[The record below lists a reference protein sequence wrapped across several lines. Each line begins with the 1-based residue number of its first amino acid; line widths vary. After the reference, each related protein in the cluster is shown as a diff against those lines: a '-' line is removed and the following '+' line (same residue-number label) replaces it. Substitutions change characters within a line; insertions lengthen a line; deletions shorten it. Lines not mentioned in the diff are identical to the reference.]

1 MLSTGLVA
9 IDSTVLA
16 TAVPSIVGELGGF
29 HQFPWLF
36 SAYLLG
42 QAVTTP
48 IYAKLSDLFGRKPI
62 LLLGI
67 AVFLVG
73 SILCA
78 AAWNMLA
85 LIVFRAVQGIGAGAV
100 QPTAMTI
107 VGDVYTV
114 AERARVQ
121 GYLASVWAISSVVG
135 PMLGGVFSQLGIWR
149 GVFLINIPLCL
160 LAAWMFNRHFH
171 ETITP
176 RHRTVDTLGALLLAS
191 AMTSLVLAVLGGGQ
205 TWAWNS
211 APSISAFTAGA
222 VLLVAFVLVE
232 RRAAEPILPLWVFSR
247 RLLSATTIVAFGVG
261 AILMGLTSYVPT
273 YLEGSLRVSPIIAGL
288 ALAALTIG
296 WPATAAVAG
305 KLYLRWGFKRTSAAG
320 VTLVIAGAAVLV
332 AMAHRP
338 HVGIVA
344 TVCFV
349 IGAGMGLLAVPTL
362 IAAQSSVDWNERGV
376 VTGNNMFARSLGSAI
391 GVAIFGAIANSIFG
405 QGDIHSIGPAAIRS
419 GSAAVFAGVL
429 VVSTSHSDRRG
440 AATGFDTADTDG
452 LPWQRPC
459 SGLPNHRSHRR
470 RGRAF
475 RRGCARAGPPQSWPR
490 APQGQPPAGMTPRRG
505 GGSFRRRRNRLHA
518 CRISLGFHANLVA
531 PATTDSHC
539 QRGNV

>member
-48 IYAKLSDLFGRKPI
+48 IYAKLSDVFGRKPI

-67 AVFLVG
+67 ALFLLG
-73 SILCA
+73 SVLCA
-78 AAWNMLA
+78 VAWNMLA

-107 VGDVYTV
+107 VGDIYTL

-121 GYLASVWAISSVVG
+121 GYLASVWAVSSVVG
-135 PMLGGVFSQLGIWR
+135 PLLGGAFSQLGIWR

-160 LAAWMFNRHFH
+160 LAAWMFHRHFH
-171 ETITP
+171 ETISP
-176 RHRTVDTLGALLLAS
+176 RDRTVDSLGALLLAS
-191 AMTSLVLAVLGGGQ
+191 AMTSLVLGVLGGGQ
-205 TWAWNS
+205 SWAWAS
-211 APSISAFTAGA
+211 APSISAFAGGA
-222 VLLVAFVLVE
+222 VLLAAFVLVE
-232 RRAAEPILPLWVFSR
+232 RRATEPILPLWVFSR
-247 RLLSATTIVAFGVG
+247 RLLCATTIVAFGVG

-273 YLEGSLRVSPIIAGL
+273 YLEGSLRVRPVVAGL

-305 KLYLRWGFKRTSAAG
+305 RFYLRWGFKATAAIG
-320 VTLVIAGAAVLV
+320 STLVIAGATVLV

-338 HVGIVA
+338 NVFIVA
-344 TVCFV
+344 VVCLV
-349 IGAGMGLLAVPTL
+349 IGGGMGLLAVPTL

-391 GVAIFGAIANSIFG
+391 GVAVFGAVANSIFG
-405 QGDIHSIGPAAIRS
+405 PGDVHSIGPAAIQS
-419 GSAAVFAGVL
+419 GSAAVFTGVL
-429 VVSTSHSDRRG
+429 VV
-440 AATGFDTADTDG
+440 AVATAVAVVAMPRT
-452 LPWQRPC
+452 
-459 SGLPNHRSHRR
+459 
-470 RGRAF
+470 
-475 RRGCARAGPPQSWPR
+475 PPSR
-490 APQGQPPAGMTPRRG
+490 QPA
-505 GGSFRRRRNRLHA
+505 S
-518 CRISLGFHANLVA
+518 SLE
-531 PATTDSHC
+531 
-539 QRGNV
+539 

>member
-1 MLSTGLVA
+1 VSSTSTSAVGFRSERGPVLISVMLSTGLVA

-48 IYAKLSDLFGRKPI
+48 IYAKLSDVFGRKPI
-62 LLLGI
+62 LLLGV
-67 AVFLVG
+67 ALFLVG

-85 LIVFRAVQGIGAGAV
+85 LIVFRAVQGLGAGAV

-107 VGDVYTV
+107 VGDIYTV

-149 GVFLINIPLCL
+149 GVFVINIPLCL

-171 ETITP
+171 EAITP
-176 RHRTVDTLGALLLAS
+176 RSPTVDSLGALLLAL

-205 TWAWNS
+205 SWAWDS
-211 APSISAFTAGA
+211 APSIAAFTVGV
-222 VLLVAFVLVE
+222 VLLATFVLVE

-247 RLLSATTIVAFGVG
+247 RLLCATTIVAFGVG

-273 YLEGSLRVSPIIAGL
+273 YLEGSLHVAPIVAGL

-305 KLYLRWGFKRTSAAG
+305 KLYLRWGFKNTAVVGA
-320 VTLVIAGAAVLV
+320 TLVITGASVLV
-332 AMAHRP
+332 AAAHRP
-338 HVGIVA
+338 NVA
-344 TVCFV
+344 VVAVACLV
-349 IGAGMGLLAVPTL
+349 IGGGMGLLAVPTL

-391 GVAIFGAIANSIFG
+391 GVAVFGAIANAIFG
-405 QGDIHSIGPAAIRS
+405 PGDIRSVGPTAIQS
-419 GSAAVFAGVL
+419 GSAAVFTGVL
-429 VVSTSHSDRRG
+429 VVA
-440 AATGFDTADTDG
+440 AATAIAVVAIPRT
-452 LPWQRPC
+452 
-459 SGLPNHRSHRR
+459 
-470 RGRAF
+470 
-475 RRGCARAGPPQSWPR
+475 PP
-490 APQGQPPAGMTPRRG
+490 PRRTTP
-505 GGSFRRRRNRLHA
+505 GSIHR
-518 CRISLGFHANLVA
+518 
-531 PATTDSHC
+531 
-539 QRGNV
+539 

>member
-48 IYAKLSDLFGRKPI
+48 IYAKLSDVFGRKPI

-67 AVFLVG
+67 ALFLLG
-73 SILCA
+73 SVLCA
-78 AAWNMLA
+78 VAWNMLA

-107 VGDVYTV
+107 VGDIYTL

-121 GYLASVWAISSVVG
+121 GYLASVWAVSSVVG
-135 PMLGGVFSQLGIWR
+135 PLLGGAFSQLGIWR

-160 LAAWMFNRHFH
+160 LAAWMFHRHFQ
-171 ETITP
+171 ETISP
-176 RHRTVDTLGALLLAS
+176 RDRTVDSLGALLLAS
-191 AMTSLVLAVLGGGQ
+191 AMTSLVLGVLGGGQ
-205 TWAWNS
+205 SWAWAS
-211 APSISAFTAGA
+211 APSISAFAGGA
-222 VLLVAFVLVE
+222 VLLAAFVLVE
-232 RRAAEPILPLWVFSR
+232 RRATEPILPLWVFSR
-247 RLLSATTIVAFGVG
+247 RLLCATTIVAFGVG

-273 YLEGSLRVSPIIAGL
+273 YLEGSLRVRPVVAGL

-305 KLYLRWGFKRTSAAG
+305 RFYLRWGFKATAAIG
-320 VTLVIAGAAVLV
+320 STLVIAGATVLV

-338 HVGIVA
+338 NVFIVA
-344 TVCFV
+344 VVCLV

-391 GVAIFGAIANSIFG
+391 GVAVFGAVANSIFG
-405 QGDIHSIGPAAIRS
+405 PGDVHSIGPAAIQS
-419 GSAAVFAGVL
+419 GSAAVFTGVL
-429 VVSTSHSDRRG
+429 VV
-440 AATGFDTADTDG
+440 AVATAVAVVAMPRT
-452 LPWQRPC
+452 
-459 SGLPNHRSHRR
+459 
-470 RGRAF
+470 
-475 RRGCARAGPPQSWPR
+475 PPSR
-490 APQGQPPAGMTPRRG
+490 QPA
-505 GGSFRRRRNRLHA
+505 S
-518 CRISLGFHANLVA
+518 SLE
-531 PATTDSHC
+531 
-539 QRGNV
+539 

>member
-1 MLSTGLVA
+1 MSATSTAAIGFRSERGPVLLSVMLSTGLVA

-48 IYAKLSDLFGRKPI
+48 IYAKLSDVFGRKPI

-67 AVFLVG
+67 ALFLLG
-73 SILCA
+73 SVLCA
-78 AAWNMLA
+78 VAWNMLA

-107 VGDVYTV
+107 VGDIYTL

-121 GYLASVWAISSVVG
+121 GYLASVWAVSSVVG
-135 PMLGGVFSQLGIWR
+135 PLLGGAFSQLGIWR

-160 LAAWMFNRHFH
+160 LAAWMFHRHFH
-171 ETITP
+171 ETISP
-176 RHRTVDTLGALLLAS
+176 RDRTVDSLGALLLAS
-191 AMTSLVLAVLGGGQ
+191 AMTSLVLGVLGGGQ
-205 TWAWNS
+205 SWAWAS
-211 APSISAFTAGA
+211 APSISAFAGGA
-222 VLLVAFVLVE
+222 VLLAAFVLVE
-232 RRAAEPILPLWVFSR
+232 RRATEPILPLWVFSR
-247 RLLSATTIVAFGVG
+247 RLLCATTIVAFGVG

-273 YLEGSLRVSPIIAGL
+273 YLEGSLRVRPVVAGL

-305 KLYLRWGFKRTSAAG
+305 RFYLRWGFKATAAIG
-320 VTLVIAGAAVLV
+320 STLVIAGATVLV

-338 HVGIVA
+338 NVFIVA
-344 TVCFV
+344 VVCLV

-391 GVAIFGAIANSIFG
+391 GVAVFGAVANSIFG
-405 QGDIHSIGPAAIRS
+405 PGDVHSIGPAAIQS
-419 GSAAVFAGVL
+419 GSAAVFTGVL
-429 VVSTSHSDRRG
+429 VV
-440 AATGFDTADTDG
+440 AVATAVAVVAMPRT
-452 LPWQRPC
+452 
-459 SGLPNHRSHRR
+459 
-470 RGRAF
+470 
-475 RRGCARAGPPQSWPR
+475 PPSR
-490 APQGQPPAGMTPRRG
+490 QPA
-505 GGSFRRRRNRLHA
+505 S
-518 CRISLGFHANLVA
+518 SLE
-531 PATTDSHC
+531 
-539 QRGNV
+539 

>member
-1 MLSTGLVA
+1 MSATSTAAIGFRSERGPVLLSVMLSTGLVA

-48 IYAKLSDLFGRKPI
+48 IYAKLSDVFGRKPI

-67 AVFLVG
+67 ALFLLG
-73 SILCA
+73 SVLCA
-78 AAWNMLA
+78 VAWNMLA

-107 VGDVYTV
+107 VGDIYTL

-121 GYLASVWAISSVVG
+121 GYLASVWAVSSVVG
-135 PMLGGVFSQLGIWR
+135 PLLGGAFSQLGIWR

-160 LAAWMFNRHFH
+160 LAAWMFHRHFH
-171 ETITP
+171 ETISP
-176 RHRTVDTLGALLLAS
+176 RDRTVDSLGALLLAS
-191 AMTSLVLAVLGGGQ
+191 AMTSLVLGVLGGGQ
-205 TWAWNS
+205 SWAWAS
-211 APSISAFTAGA
+211 APSISAFAGGA
-222 VLLVAFVLVE
+222 VLLAAFVLVE
-232 RRAAEPILPLWVFSR
+232 RRATEPILPLWVFSR
-247 RLLSATTIVAFGVG
+247 RLLCATTIVAFGVG

-273 YLEGSLRVSPIIAGL
+273 YLEGSLRVRPVVAGL

-305 KLYLRWGFKRTSAAG
+305 RFYLRWGFKATAAIG
-320 VTLVIAGAAVLV
+320 STLVIAGATVLV

-338 HVGIVA
+338 NVFIVA
-344 TVCFV
+344 VVCLV
-349 IGAGMGLLAVPTL
+349 IGGGMGLLAVPTL

-391 GVAIFGAIANSIFG
+391 GVAVFGAVANSIFG
-405 QGDIHSIGPAAIRS
+405 PGDVHSIGPAAIQS
-419 GSAAVFAGVL
+419 GSAAVFTGVL
-429 VVSTSHSDRRG
+429 VV
-440 AATGFDTADTDG
+440 AVATAVAVVAMPRT
-452 LPWQRPC
+452 
-459 SGLPNHRSHRR
+459 
-470 RGRAF
+470 
-475 RRGCARAGPPQSWPR
+475 PPSR
-490 APQGQPPAGMTPRRG
+490 QPA
-505 GGSFRRRRNRLHA
+505 S
-518 CRISLGFHANLVA
+518 SLE
-531 PATTDSHC
+531 
-539 QRGNV
+539 

>member
-1 MLSTGLVA
+1 MSSTATAAVGFRSERGPVLISVMLSTGLVA

-48 IYAKLSDLFGRKPI
+48 IYAKLSDVYGRRPI
-62 LLLGI
+62 MLLGI
-67 AVFLVG
+67 ALFLVG

-85 LIVFRAVQGIGAGAV
+85 LIVFRAVQGLGAGAV

-149 GVFLINIPLCL
+149 GVFLINIPLCI

-171 ETITP
+171 EAITR
-176 RHRTVDTLGALLLAS
+176 RHRSVDSLGALLLAL
-191 AMTSLVLAVLGGGQ
+191 AMTSLVLGVLGGGQ
-205 TWAWNS
+205 SWAWAS
-211 APSISAFTAGA
+211 APSVGAFVAGA

-247 RLLSATTIVAFGVG
+247 RLLCVTTVVAFGVG

-273 YLEGSLRVSPIIAGL
+273 YLEGSLRIAPLIAGL
-288 ALAALTIG
+288 ALAALTLG
-296 WPATAAVAG
+296 WPATAAIAG
-305 KLYLRWGFKRTSAAG
+305 RLYLRWGFKTTATVG
-320 VTLVIAGAAVLV
+320 VALVIVGSTVLA

-338 HVGIVA
+338 VVAVVA
-344 TVCFV
+344 TACLV
-349 IGAGMGLLAVPTL
+349 IGGGMGLLAVPTL
-362 IAAQSSVDWNERGV
+362 IAAQSSVEWSERGV
-376 VTGNNMFARSLGSAI
+376 VTGNNMFARSLGSAV
-391 GVAIFGAIANSIFG
+391 GVAVFGAIANSIFG
-405 QGDIHSIGPAAIRS
+405 PGDIRAVGPVAIQA
-419 GSAAVFAGVL
+419 GSAAVFVGV
-429 VVSTSHSDRRG
+429 VVAA
-440 AATGFDTADTDG
+440 AATAVAV
-452 LPWQRPC
+452 L
-459 SGLPNHRSHRR
+459 
-470 RGRAF
+470 AM
-475 RRGCARAGPPQSWPR
+475 PR
-490 APQGQPPAGMTPRRG
+490 TP
-505 GGSFRRRRNRLHA
+505 
-518 CRISLGFHANLVA
+518 VA
-531 PATTDSHC
+531 PASTADDG
-539 QRGNV
+539 R

>member
-48 IYAKLSDLFGRKPI
+48 IYAKLSDVFGRKSI

-67 AVFLVG
+67 ALFLVG

-78 AAWNMLA
+78 VAWNMIA
-85 LIVFRAVQGIGAGAV
+85 LIVFRAVQGLGAGAV

-121 GYLASVWAISSVVG
+121 GYLASVWAVSSVVG

-171 ETITP
+171 ETVTP
-176 RHRTVDTLGALLLAS
+176 RRRKVDSLGALLLAS
-191 AMTSLVLAVLGGGQ
+191 SMTSLVLAVLGGGQ
-205 TWAWNS
+205 SWAWSS
-211 APSISAFTAGA
+211 APSIGAFSVGA
-222 VLLVAFVLVE
+222 VLLTIFVMVE

-247 RLLSATTIVAFGVG
+247 RLLCATTIVAAGVG

-273 YLEGSLRVSPIIAGL
+273 YLEGSLSVQPIVAGL

-305 KLYLRWGFKRTSAAG
+305 KLYLRWGFKNTAIVGS
-320 VTLVIAGAAVLV
+320 TLVVTGAGALA

-338 HVGIVA
+338 NVA
-344 TVCFV
+344 VVAAVCFV
-349 IGAGMGLLAVPTL
+349 IGGGMGLLAVPTL
-362 IAAQSSVDWNERGV
+362 IAAQSSVGWDERGV
-376 VTGNNMFARSLGSAI
+376 VTGSNMFARSLGSAV
-391 GVAIFGAIANSIFG
+391 GVAVFGAIANSIFG
-405 QGDIHSIGPAAIRS
+405 PGDIRSIGPAAIQS
-419 GSAAVFAGVL
+419 GAAAVFVGVL
-429 VVSTSHSDRRG
+429 IVAVATAVAVVAMPRTPSSPSPQP
-440 AATGFDTADTDG
+440 F
-452 LPWQRPC
+452 
-459 SGLPNHRSHRR
+459 
-470 RGRAF
+470 
-475 RRGCARAGPPQSWPR
+475 GPP
-490 APQGQPPAGMTPRRG
+490 
-505 GGSFRRRRNRLHA
+505 
-518 CRISLGFHANLVA
+518 VE
-531 PATTDSHC
+531 
-539 QRGNV
+539 

>member
-1 MLSTGLVA
+1 MSVSSTSMPAVGFRSERGPVLISVMLSTGLVA

-48 IYAKLSDLFGRKPI
+48 IYAKLSDVFGRKPI

-67 AVFLVG
+67 ALFLLG

-85 LIVFRAVQGIGAGAV
+85 LIVFRAVQGLGAGAV

-160 LAAWMFNRHFH
+160 LAAWMFNKHFH
-171 ETITP
+171 EAIT
-176 RHRTVDTLGALLLAS
+176 RRRRTVDSLGALLLAL
-191 AMTSLVLAVLGGGQ
+191 AMTSLVLAILGGGQ
-205 TWAWNS
+205 SWAWAS
-211 APSISAFTAGA
+211 APSIGAFTVGA
-222 VLLVAFVLVE
+222 ALLIAFVFVE
-232 RRAAEPILPLWVFSR
+232 RRAPEPILPLWVFSR
-247 RLLSATTIVAFGVG
+247 RLLLVTTVVAFGVG

-273 YLEGSLRVSPIIAGL
+273 YLEGSLGIKPLVAGL
-288 ALAALTIG
+288 ALAALTLG

-305 KLYLRWGFKRTSAAG
+305 RLYLRWGFKNTATVG
-320 VTLVIAGAAVLV
+320 VTLVIAGAVVL
-332 AMAHRP
+332 ATTAHRP
-338 HVGIVA
+338 NVAVVA
-344 TVCFV
+344 TACLVL
-349 IGAGMGLLAVPTL
+349 GGGMGLLAVPTL
-362 IAAQSSVDWNERGV
+362 IAAQASVEWDERGV
-376 VTGNNMFARSLGSAI
+376 VTGTNMFARSLGSAV
-391 GVAIFGAIANSIFG
+391 GVAVFGAIANSIFG
-405 QGDIHSIGPAAIRS
+405 PGDIRTVGPVAIQA
-419 GSAAVFAGVL
+419 GAAAVFVGVL
-429 VVSTSHSDRRG
+429 VVAVATAVAV
-440 AATGFDTADTDG
+440 AAMPRT
-452 LPWQRPC
+452 PP
-459 SGLPNHRSHRR
+459 SHR
-470 RGRAF
+470 
-475 RRGCARAGPPQSWPR
+475 
-490 APQGQPPAGMTPRRG
+490 
-505 GGSFRRRRNRLHA
+505 
-518 CRISLGFHANLVA
+518 VA
-531 PATTDSHC
+531 SAAE
-539 QRGNV
+539 

>member
-1 MLSTGLVA
+1 MSATSTTAVGFRSERGPVLISVMLSTGLVA

-29 HQFPWLF
+29 HLFPWLF

-48 IYAKLSDLFGRKPI
+48 IYAKLSDVFGRKQI
-62 LLLGI
+62 MLLGI
-67 AVFLVG
+67 ALFLVG

-85 LIVFRAVQGIGAGAV
+85 LIIFRAVQGIGAGAV
-100 QPTAMTI
+100 QPTALTI
-107 VGDVYTV
+107 VGDIYSV

-171 ETITP
+171 EKITP
-176 RHRTVDTLGALLLAS
+176 RHRTVDSLGAVVLAA
-191 AMTSLVLAVLGGGQ
+191 AMTSLVLAVLAGGQ
-205 TWAWNS
+205 TWAWTS
-211 APSISAFTAGA
+211 APSITAFTTGA
-222 VLLVAFVLVE
+222 VLLAVFVLVE

-247 RLLSATTIVAFGVG
+247 RLLCVTTIVGFGVG

-273 YLEGSLRVSPIIAGL
+273 YLEGALGVRPLVAGL

-296 WPATAAVAG
+296 WPTTAAIAG
-305 KLYLRWGFKRTSAAG
+305 KVYLRWGFKATAMLGAA
-320 VTLVIAGAAVLV
+320 LVVAGAAALV
-332 AMAHRP
+332 ASAHHPNVAVMA
-338 HVGIVA
+338 A
-344 TVCFV
+344 VCFV

-376 VTGNNMFARSLGSAI
+376 VTGTNLFARSLGSAI

-405 QGDIHSIGPAAIRS
+405 PGDIQSIGPAAIKA
-419 GSAAVFAGVL
+419 GAAAVFIGVL
-429 VVSTSHSDRRG
+429 VVA
-440 AATGFDTADTDG
+440 AATAAAVLAMPST
-452 LPWQRPC
+452 
-459 SGLPNHRSHRR
+459 
-470 RGRAF
+470 
-475 RRGCARAGPPQSWPR
+475 
-490 APQGQPPAGMTPRRG
+490 PPAP
-505 GGSFRRRRNRLHA
+505 
-518 CRISLGFHANLVA
+518 V
-531 PATTDSHC
+531 P
-539 QRGNV
+539 Q

>member
-1 MLSTGLVA
+1 MSSTSSVAVGFRSERGPVLISVMLSTGLVA

-48 IYAKLSDLFGRKPI
+48 IYAKLSDVFGRKPI

-67 AVFLVG
+67 AMFLAG

-85 LIVFRAVQGIGAGAV
+85 LIVFRAIQGIGAGAV

-149 GVFLINIPLCL
+149 GVFIINIPLCL
-160 LAAWMFNRHFH
+160 LAAWMFSRHFH
-171 ETITP
+171 ETLTP
-176 RHRTVDTLGALLLAS
+176 RHRSVDVLGAALLAA

-205 TWAWNS
+205 TWAWRS
-211 APSISAFTAGA
+211 TPSIAAFTAGA
-222 VLLVAFVLVE
+222 VLLTAFVWVE
-232 RRAAEPILPLWVFSR
+232 RRAEEPILPLWVFSR
-247 RLLSATTIVAFGVG
+247 RLLCATTVVAFGVG

-273 YLEGSLRVSPIIAGL
+273 YLEGSLHVRPIIAGL
-288 ALAALTIG
+288 GLAALTIG
-296 WPATAAVAG
+296 WPATAAIAG
-305 KLYLRWGFKRTSAAG
+305 KIYLRWGFKRTAMIGA
-320 VTLVIAGAAVLV
+320 TLVIVGSAALA

-338 HVGIVA
+338 DVA
-344 TVCFV
+344 TVAAACLV
-349 IGAGMGLLAVPTL
+349 IGGGMGLLAVPTL
-362 IAAQSSVDWNERGV
+362 IAAQASVDWHDRGV
-376 VTGNNMFARSLGSAI
+376 VTGSNMFARSLGSAV

-405 QGDIHSIGPAAIRS
+405 PGDIRSVGPAAIQA
-419 GSAAVFAGVL
+419 GAGAVFTGVL
-429 VVSTSHSDRRG
+429 
-440 AATGFDTADTDG
+440 
-452 LPWQRPC
+452 
-459 SGLPNHRSHRR
+459 
-470 RGRAF
+470 
-475 RRGCARAGPPQSWPR
+475 
-490 APQGQPPAGMTPRRG
+490 
-505 GGSFRRRRNRLHA
+505 
-518 CRISLGFHANLVA
+518 IVA
-531 PATTDSHC
+531 VATTIAVAAMPRTPLHPVEAQDAEPA
-539 QRGNV
+539 